1 MRKKRRKPYR
11 RVLKTVSILALSFTI
26 IAGCS
31 ETIPLNHE
39 SNTAVQE
46 QPLKSVKVYKVAKQ
60 KIGDPV
66 ERAAD
71 VQSSVQFD
79 IIAKAGGDIEKVLK
93 NREESVQEGEVIV
106 KVNSADAK
114 FEKERAVLAVETIQT
129 SINNSREKARKEM
142 ETQKRELN
150 NSILKLEMGL
160 GDMTRNYNK
169 LKNDYEVGLATKAQL
184 YQMDV
189 QLRNA
194 QMDLDQMKQRQRQS
208 VQDSSASLPEM
219 ETQLKNAQLSL
230 QQLEQSLSYLEIKS
244 PASGILMGISL
255 EAGMTLQAG
264 SKIGVIQKLDPIRIK
279 ALLTA
284 DEAKYV
290 SSKTELTYYLP
301 GTTQKYRGKV
311 SFLSKVIDP
320 DTKAYEINL
329 DVPNK
334 EMTLK
339 PGMKVWLQLTE
350 EQDQIVLTIPTY
362 SIVKQ
367 GEDSFV
373 YVLAGDSV
381 EKRKVQLGR
390 VNEPDQEVLSGVK
403 EGEQVVISNPNQL
416 RDKEKVQRAAVEVP
430 K

>member
-1 MRKKRRKPYR
+1 MRRKRRRPYR
-11 RVLKTVSILALSFTI
+11 QVVKTVSILAMSFTI

-31 ETIPLNHE
+31 ETIPLSHE
-39 SNTAVQE
+39 TNAVAQE
-46 QPLKSVKVYKVAKQ
+46 QPLKIVKLYKVAKQ

-66 ERAAD
+66 EHAAD

-79 IIAKAGGDIEKVLK
+79 IIAKAGGDIEKVLV
-93 NREESVQEGEVIV
+93 NREDMVQEGQVIV
-106 KVNSADAK
+106 RVNSVAAN
-114 FEKERAVLAVETIQT
+114 FEKEKAVLAVETIQT
-129 SINNSREKARKEM
+129 AINKSRERARKDM
-142 ETQKRELN
+142 EAQKRELN
-150 NSILKLEMGL
+150 NSIQKMEMGL

-194 QMDLDQMKQRQRQS
+194 QMDLDQLKQRQKQS
-208 VQDSSASLPEM
+208 VQDSGDSLSDM

-230 QQLEQSLSYLEIKS
+230 QQVEQSMSYLEIKS
-244 PASGILMGISL
+244 PASGIITGMNL
-255 EAGMTLQAG
+255 EAGMALQPG
-264 SKIGVIQKLDPIRIK
+264 SKIGLIQKLDPIKIK
-279 ALLTA
+279 AMLSTE
-284 DEAKYV
+284 EAKYV
-290 SSKTELTYYLP
+290 SNKTELTYYLP

-320 DTKAYEINL
+320 ETKAYEINL
-329 DVPNK
+329 DVPNTG
-334 EMTLK
+334 MTLK

-367 GEDSFV
+367 GDDSFV
-373 YVLAGDSV
+373 YVLVGDSV

-390 VNEPDQEVLSGVK
+390 LNEPDQEVLSGIK

-416 RDKEKVQRAAVEVP
+416 RDKEKVQQAVVVP